1 MRTGIEARSQHKRR
15 GYRVRS
21 QGAWGMTRK
30 ERNARNDGI
39 IALYRSGSTM
49 AQANK
54 AYDLSCVAPPS
65 PALLITTPVNDVKE
79 CAREYEALS
88 RASEDLLRSQLK
100 YGQCDWR
107 GDALDTARA
116 QVAGWD
122 A

>member
-49 AQANK
+49 AQANR
-54 AYDLSCVAPPS
+54 AYDLSCIASPS
-65 PALLITTPVNDVKE
+65 PALLIMTPVNDVKE
-79 CAREYEALS
+79 RDREYEALS

-107 GDALDTARA
+107 GDALDTART